1 MQPPLSENGVA
12 ELVSKV
18 TRNSRPRGKTETTLR
33 YAPRERLAP
42 LSLSL
47 SLSLALALSLSLPF
61 LLPLRPR
68 PRDERLRFRDLRFV
82 RRGFPRGQAA
92 RRFIELAAV
101 TFP

>member
-42 LSLSL
+42 RPLSLSL
-47 SLSLALALSLSLPF
+47 SRSLSLF
-61 LLPLRPR
+61 LSYSPSAPGRATSGCDFAIYDSFAADSRGDRQRDVLSSSPR
-68 PRDERLRFRDLRFV
+68 
-82 RRGFPRGQAA
+82 
-92 RRFIELAAV
+92 
-101 TFP
+101 